1 MRHSNGRRGAR
12 GKEGRKEAREAGTLH
27 SQTSSPSFLRASID
41 HSDSFLAD
49 QSNFCSF
56 ASLAN
61 SKFPP
66 LFDLVIFCTREM
78 CSRTAA
84 FVPENLK
91 KSVGCSFHTRG
102 AVAPP
107 RLTTFICTS
116 SMISMAAT
124 GIPACM
130 TPAAADAA
138 SRMLGNVTTA
148 TEKSSG
154 TIANFNVA
162 VVLAL
167 AVWHQWGST
176 LFSPVHTFCHDAK
189 GTFRPHEQAVQVVSR

>member
-1 MRHSNGRRGAR
+1 MRKGQTRPSVEEEP
-12 GKEGRKEAREAGTLH
+12 GKEGKVTKGGRSVRTQGKAGAKH
-27 SQTSSPSFLRASID
+27 VQTSSPSFLKASMD
-41 HSDSFLAD
+41 HRDSFLAD
-49 QSNFCSF
+49 HSSFCSF
-56 ASLAN
+56 ASFAN

-66 LFDLVIFCTREM
+66 LFALVIFCTRPM

-116 SMISMAAT
+116 SMISIAAT
-124 GIPACM
+124 GIPACI

-138 SRMLGNVTTA
+138 SRILGNVTTA

-154 TIANFNVA
+154 TMANFSVA
-162 VVLAL
+162 IITSLATTQL
-167 AVWHQWGST
+167 GRFALSV
-176 LFSPVHTFCHDAK
+176 F
-189 GTFRPHEQAVQVVSR
+189 